1 MKSNYIDRTLIR
13 LKRVY
18 SKDEVVS
25 ALSKKL
31 KEVQFELGVVTSE
44 RDEYLDELNSLRV
57 IKNNYENVLRGNKNM
72 KTKNLNLRLE
82 NEHLIKE
89 NTDLRN
95 KIF

>member
-89 NTDLRN
+89 NTDVRN